1 MTDSTYTRRKSLTD
15 PRTKLL
21 IVFLTS
27 VFVFGG
33 AGGHLPLQL
42 RVLSDTAMGG
52 GGKRFKSFAVSKTLR
67 LKIYKDVYF

>member
-1 MTDSTYTRRKSLTD
+1 MTGSIYTRRKSLTD
-15 PRTKLL
+15 PCTKLL

-33 AGGHLPLQL
+33 AGGPLPLQL
-42 RVLSDTAMGG
+42 RVLSDTAMDG